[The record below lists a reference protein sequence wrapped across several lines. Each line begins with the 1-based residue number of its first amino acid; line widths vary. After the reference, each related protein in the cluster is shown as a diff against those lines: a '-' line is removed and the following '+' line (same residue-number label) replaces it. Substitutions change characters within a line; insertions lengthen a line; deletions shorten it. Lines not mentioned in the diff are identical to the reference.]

1 MKPFRHRWIRIP
13 FWIGFTAF
21 ACIGFFLSAS
31 YLAIKLKWTVEGGTV
46 DANNRYFA
54 DIQDKYN
61 QGFRLSD
68 SASVARQTYE
78 ELDRILVL
86 NRFYPKNAQVI
97 LDLWKSEGNV
107 EEVRRMLDAAD
118 LELMNDSRYQQ
129 ALAELKKPRISADT
143 IRPYSVFRWMN
154 IAEWQDFKIAVAKD
168 KKLIDSVAKQTG
180 VEARTIVACLVG
192 EQIRLFNSDREA
204 YKRWISPLKILSV
217 ESTFSYG
224 VTGIKEL
231 TAQTIEAYAKDSTS
245 VFYTGKQD
253 EHLLDFKTSD
263 VQTER
268 FKRLTDFR
276 NHYYSYLYAALF
288 LKQVK
293 TQWEKAG
300 FPIND
305 RPEILATLFNVGF
318 PNSKPKA
325 YPQVGGAE
333 IKVHEIPYTFG
344 AIAYQFYY
352 SGDLVDLFPNEQVKF
367 RNTQL

>member
-1 MKPFRHRWIRIP
+1 MKLFRHRWIRLP

-21 ACIGFFLSAS
+21 ALIGFFLSAS
-31 YLAIKLKWTVEGGTV
+31 YLAIKLKWTVEGGSV
-46 DANNRYFA
+46 DSNNRYFA

-61 QGFRLSD
+61 QGFKLSD
-68 SASVARQTYE
+68 SAAVARQHYA

-86 NRFYPKNAQVI
+86 NRFFPKNAQLI
-97 LDLWKSEGNV
+97 LDLWKSGAHPEDV
-107 EEVRRMLDAAD
+107 SRMLDAAD
-118 LELMNDSRYQQ
+118 MELRENPRYQQ
-129 ALAELKKPRISADT
+129 ALAELNRPRISADT

-253 EHLLDFKTSD
+253 EHLLDFQTAD

-268 FKRLTDFR
+268 FKRLTNFR

-300 FPIND
+300 FPIDD

-325 YPQVGGAE
+325 NPQVGGAE
-333 IKVHEIPYTFG
+333 IKVHEMPYTFG

-352 SGDLVDLFPNEQVKF
+352 SGELVDLFPYERVKF
-367 RNTQL
+367 PNHRL